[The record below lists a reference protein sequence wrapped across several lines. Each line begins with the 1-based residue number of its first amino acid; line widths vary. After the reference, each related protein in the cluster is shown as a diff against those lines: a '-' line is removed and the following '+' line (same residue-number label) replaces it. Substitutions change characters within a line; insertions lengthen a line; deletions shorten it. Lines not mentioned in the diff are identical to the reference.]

1 MHRTVSLALVLVLT
15 IGLAACGGSKG
26 GKATPTVI
34 PATAP
39 SGSATTAVAGPIPTV
54 EGVATVTASGLQ
66 IIDTIVG
73 TAAEAKLGDT
83 ITVQYTGYLED
94 GTVFD
99 GPAIHGGPAQFQLA
113 VGSLIQGWTD
123 GVPGMKV
130 GGKRRLVIPPALA
143 YGASGQGQ
151 IPANATLTF
160 DIELVSIP

>member
-1 MHRTVSLALVLVLT
+1 MRRTGSLAFVLVLT
-15 IGLAACGGSKG
+15 IGIAACSGGSKG
-26 GKATPTVI
+26 GEA
-34 PATAP
+34 
-39 SGSATTAVAGPIPTV
+39 
-54 EGVATVTASGLQ
+54 GLQ

-73 TAAEAKLGDT
+73 TGAEAKLGDT
-83 ITVQYTGYLED
+83 ITAQYTGYLED
-94 GTVFD
+94 GTIFD

-143 YGASGQGQ
+143 YGASGRGQ
-151 IPANATLTF
+151 IPPNATLTF